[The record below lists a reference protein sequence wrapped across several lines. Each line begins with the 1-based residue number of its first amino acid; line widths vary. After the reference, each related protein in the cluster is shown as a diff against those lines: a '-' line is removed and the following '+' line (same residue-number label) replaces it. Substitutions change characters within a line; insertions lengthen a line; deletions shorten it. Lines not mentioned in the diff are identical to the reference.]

1 MIYELYTKGEPSDNS
16 ELVSKI
22 TNEINNKLGNEE
34 NNVEVMPSEDNLIIN
49 EDIQEICLVD
59 ALKSNDVSDEV
70 KEAILNGFE
79 DNIKN
84 SIDESLVEETFNNIN
99 ELKEFVK
106 VKEEEINNYNSL
118 KKSKA

>member
-118 KKSKA
+118 KQSKA

>member
-49 EDIQEICLVD
+49 EDI
-59 ALKSNDVSDEV
+59 
-70 KEAILNGFE
+70 
-79 DNIKN
+79 
-84 SIDESLVEETFNNIN
+84 
-99 ELKEFVK
+99 
-106 VKEEEINNYNSL
+106 
-118 KKSKA
+118 